1 VSLAGVPKFISS
13 WWSYQ
18 VFWWH
23 AVGEERGRQ
32 VVWSPKIVLLSV
44 NHSSRLFDK
53 TVNRVSFFLYV
64 SERRLSVSL
73 SIQKSHTCA
82 PGHSTR
88 PTPTHLDTLPD
99 QHLDTWTQYQ
109 THNYTPGH
117 IPDPHT
123 SGHFTRPTLIH
134 LDTVPDQHLYT
145 WTQHQTHNY
154 TPGHIPDP
162 RTFGHCTR
170 STLIHLDTV
179 PDPQLHTCTQYR
191 TNTCTPGHS
200 TSPTITH
207 LGTSQ
212 THTHLDT
219 VQDPHLYTWTQYR
232 AHHYTPGH
240 STGPTITHLD
250 TVPDPH
256 TSGHCTRSTPIHLD
270 SVPDQ
275 NLNSLSWLVVSAHPE
290 NIKYFGKMKVLR
302 IMLKFS

>member
-1 VSLAGVPKFISS
+1 MSLAGVPKFISS

-179 PDPQLHTCTQYR
+179 SGPPLH
-191 TNTCTPGHS
+191 
-200 TSPTITH
+200 
-207 LGTSQ
+207 
-212 THTHLDT
+212 
-219 VQDPHLYTWTQYR
+219 TWTQYR
-232 AHHYTPGH
+232 THNYTPVL
-240 STGPTITHLD
+240 STGPTLVLLD
-250 TVPDPH
+250 TVPAPQLLTWAHPRPTHIWTLYKIH
-256 TSGHCTRSTPIHLD
+256 TYTPGLSTGPKPEQSFLTRSF
-270 SVPDQ
+270 
-275 NLNSLSWLVVSAHPE
+275 SASRKYKIFWKDESSE
-290 NIKYFGKMKVLR
+290 NYAQIQLIYPQ
-302 IMLKFS
+302 